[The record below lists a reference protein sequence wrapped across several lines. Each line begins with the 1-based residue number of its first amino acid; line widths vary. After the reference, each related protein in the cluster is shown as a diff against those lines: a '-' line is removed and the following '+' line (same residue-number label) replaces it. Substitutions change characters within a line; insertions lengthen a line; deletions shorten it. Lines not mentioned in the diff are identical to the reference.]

1 MQLTVHDVSKYFN
14 VSERTVYRWIDQKI
28 IPAYKISDQFRFNRA
43 EILEWATAQKI
54 NVSPEI
60 FESPHSKDE
69 AIPSICESVKAG
81 GIFFRIEGADKKAA
95 LRNVVDIMK
104 LPENIDRDFLYEVLL
119 ARENMASTGIGEGI
133 AIPHVRNPVILNVS
147 YPVITL
153 CFLEKPIDFGA
164 LDKQD
169 VYCLFTLIS
178 PAPRLHLQLIS
189 RLAFILKNHEVK
201 KILRKPGTREE
212 ILKAVEDAETK
223 AGFGSKTK
231 E

>member
-1 MQLTVHDVSKYFN
+1 MQLTIHDVSKYFN

-28 IPAYKISDQFRFNRA
+28 IPAYKINDQFRFNRA
-43 EILEWATAQKI
+43 ELLEWATAQKI

-60 FESPHSKDE
+60 FETPKAEDE
-69 AIPSICESVKAG
+69 ASPSICESVKAG
-81 GIFFRIEGADKKAA
+81 GIFFRIEGADKKTV
-95 LRNVVDIMK
+95 LKNVVDIMK
-104 LPENIDRDFLYEVLL
+104 LPEDVDRNFLFDVLL

-178 PAPRLHLQLIS
+178 PSPRLHLQLIS
-189 RLAFILKNHEVK
+189 RLAFVLKEHEVK

-212 ILKAVEDAETK
+212 ILKAIEHAESK
-223 AGFGSKTK
+223 AGMTRKA
-231 E
+231 

>member
-28 IPAYKISDQFRFNRA
+28 IPAYKINDQFRFNRA
-43 EILEWATAQKI
+43 ELLEWATAQKI

-60 FESPHSKDE
+60 FESPKPEDE
-69 AIPSICESVKAG
+69 VPPSICESVKAG
-81 GIFFRIEGADKKAA
+81 GIFFRIEGADKKTV
-95 LRNVVDIMK
+95 LKNVVDIMK
-104 LPENIDRDFLYEVLL
+104 LPEDVDRGILYDVLL

-133 AIPHVRNPVILNVS
+133 AIPHVRNPVILNVG

-169 VYCLFTLIS
+169 VYCLF
-178 PAPRLHLQLIS
+178 
-189 RLAFILKNHEVK
+189 
-201 KILRKPGTREE
+201 
-212 ILKAVEDAETK
+212 
-223 AGFGSKTK
+223 
-231 E
+231 

>member
-28 IPAYKISDQFRFNRA
+28 IPGYKINDQFRFNRA
-43 EILEWATAQKI
+43 ELLEWATAQKI

-60 FESPHSKDE
+60 FESPKSEDE
-69 AIPSICESVKAG
+69 TAPSICESVRTG
-81 GIFFRIEGADKKAA
+81 GIFFRIEGANKKTV
-95 LRNVVDIMK
+95 LKNIVDMMK
-104 LPENIDRDFLYEVLL
+104 LPEDVDRDFLYEVLL
-119 ARENMASTGIGEGI
+119 ARENLASTGIGEGI
-133 AIPHVRNPVILNVS
+133 AIPHVRNPVILNVD

-178 PAPRLHLQLIS
+178 PSPRLHLQLIS
-189 RLAFILKNHEVK
+189 RLAFVLKYPEVK

-212 ILKAVEDAETK
+212 IVNAIEQAE
-223 AGFGSKTK
+223 SKMK
-231 E
+231 FSRKGK

>member
-28 IPAYKISDQFRFNRA
+28 IPAYKINDQFRFNRA
-43 EILEWATAQKI
+43 ELLEWATAQKI

-60 FESPHSKDE
+60 FESPKSDDE
-69 AIPSICESVKAG
+69 LPPSICESIKAG
-81 GIFFRIEGADKKAA
+81 GIFFRIEGADKKNV
-95 LRNVVDIMK
+95 LKNVVDIMK
-104 LPENIDRDFLYEVLL
+104 LPEDVDRKFLYDVLL
-119 ARENMASTGIGEGI
+119 ARENLASTGIGDGI

-178 PAPRLHLQLIS
+178 PSTRLHLQLIS
-189 RLAFILKNHEVK
+189 RLAFVLKDTEVK
-201 KILRKPGTREE
+201 KILTKPGTREE
-212 ILKAVEDAETK
+212 ILKIIEHVESK
-223 AGFGSKTK
+223 AGFARKT
-231 E
+231 

>member
-28 IPAYKISDQFRFNRA
+28 IPAYKINDQFRFNRA
-43 EILEWATAQKI
+43 ELLEWATAQKI

-60 FESPHSKDE
+60 FESPKPDDE
-69 AIPSICESVKAG
+69 APPSICESIKAG
-81 GIFFRIEGADKKAA
+81 GIFFRIEGADKKTV
-95 LRNVVDIMK
+95 LKNVVDIMK
-104 LPENIDRDFLYEVLL
+104 LPEDIDRDILYDVLL

-133 AIPHVRNPVILNVS
+133 AIPHVRNPVILNVG

-189 RLAFILKNHEVK
+189 RLAFVLRDPEIK
-201 KILRKPGTREE
+201 KLLRKPGTREE
-212 ILKAVEDAETK
+212 ILKTIENVEAN
-223 AGFGSKTK
+223 AGFARKT
-231 E
+231 

>member
-28 IPAYKISDQFRFNRA
+28 IPAYKINDQFRFNRA
-43 EILEWATAQKI
+43 ELLEWATAQKI

-60 FESPHSKDE
+60 FETHKAEDE
-69 AIPSICESVKAG
+69 KLPSICESVKTG
-81 GIFFRIEGADKKAA
+81 GIFFRIEGADKKTVLKNA
-95 LRNVVDIMK
+95 VEIMK
-104 LPENIDRDFLYEVLL
+104 LPDDVDRDFLYDVLL

-147 YPVITL
+147 YPVITI

-178 PAPRLHLQLIS
+178 PTPRVHLQLIS
-189 RLAFILKNHEVK
+189 RLAFVLKDNEVK
-201 KILRKPGTREE
+201 KILEKPGTREE
-212 ILKAVEDAETK
+212 ILKAIEHAETK
-223 AGFGSKTK
+223 VGMNRKA
-231 E
+231 

>member
-28 IPAYKISDQFRFNRA
+28 IPAYRINDQFRFNRA
-43 EILEWATAQKI
+43 ELLEWATAQKI

-60 FESPHSKDE
+60 FESPKADDE
-69 AIPSICESVKAG
+69 TPPSICESIKAG
-81 GIFFRIEGADKKAA
+81 GIFFRIEGADKKTV
-95 LRNVVDIMK
+95 LRNVIDMMK
-104 LPENIDRDFLYEVLL
+104 LPEDLDKDFLYDVLI

-169 VYCLFTLIS
+169 VFCLFTLIS
-178 PAPRLHLQLIS
+178 PAPRIHLQLIS
-189 RLAFILKNHEVK
+189 RLAFILKNPEVK
-201 KILRKPGTREE
+201 KMLKNPGTREE
-212 ILKAVEDAETK
+212 ILKAIEKAESK
-223 AGFGSKTK
+223 AGFARKT
-231 E
+231 